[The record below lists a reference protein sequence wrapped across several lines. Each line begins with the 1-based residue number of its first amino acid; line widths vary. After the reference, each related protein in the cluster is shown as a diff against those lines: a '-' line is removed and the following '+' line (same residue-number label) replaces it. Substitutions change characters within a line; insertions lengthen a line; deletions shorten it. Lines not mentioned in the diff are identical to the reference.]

1 MSQDSAEFSD
11 KFGFYEMVDKLDC
24 KNVSADVLARQEILY
39 QDFVNCVK
47 NTVDIKM
54 MNQDLR
60 FMLRTI
66 ITSMK
71 FTPMTLSDTVI
82 SSIRVYSQSYCP
94 KLNTVMKCEETY
106 STIYKDCLP
115 PAEVQAKTI
124 RRDTTNQLINFF
136 CENNADALISL
147 INGKFIECVMPRQME
162 MRFCLK
168 TLFATPKMVMDNV
181 SLTTNAYCK
190 SIDDFFTCTTTIL
203 KQCVV
208 STSPGTLMESL
219 RSYIKKNGVCSTV
232 GDTMNL
238 RMSLV

>member
-82 SSIRVYSQSYCP
+82 SSIRVYSQRY
-94 KLNTVMKCEETY
+94 
-106 STIYKDCLP
+106 
-115 PAEVQAKTI
+115 
-124 RRDTTNQLINFF
+124 RFF
-136 CENNADALISL
+136 
-147 INGKFIECVMPRQME
+147 
-162 MRFCLK
+162 
-168 TLFATPKMVMDNV
+168 
-181 SLTTNAYCK
+181 
-190 SIDDFFTCTTTIL
+190 
-203 KQCVV
+203 
-208 STSPGTLMESL
+208 
-219 RSYIKKNGVCSTV
+219 
-232 GDTMNL
+232 
-238 RMSLV
+238 